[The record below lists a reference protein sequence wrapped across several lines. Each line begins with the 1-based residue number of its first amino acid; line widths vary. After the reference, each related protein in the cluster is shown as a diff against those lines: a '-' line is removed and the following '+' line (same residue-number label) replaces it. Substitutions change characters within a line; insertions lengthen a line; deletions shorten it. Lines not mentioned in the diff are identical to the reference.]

1 MWSNRFYRGFCERAE
16 CRISQ
21 CFQGL
26 SAFFVFSESVVGVLL
41 PNQARYQLRYIPI
54 YSIKKFYSSCPL
66 RFLLPLPHR
75 ASQKICS
82 RSATAATPYSSLY
95 HPPGALGNVPNCATS
110 RFIQLKIFTA
120 VVRCASCCRYR
131 IAHRK
136 RFARVLRRLPLLI
149 PRSITPPGA
158 LGNVPNCATSL
169 FFLVP

>member
-1 MWSNRFYRGFCERAE
+1 IEFLRFFRKWSNMWSNRFYRGFCERAE

-95 HPPGALGNVPNCATS
+95 HPTGCA
-110 RFIQLKIFTA
+110 
-120 VVRCASCCRYR
+120 
-131 IAHRK
+131 RK
-136 RFARVLRRLPLLI
+136 RPQLRYITIFSCALI
-149 PRSITPPGA
+149 LYQKNISVSSP
-158 LGNVPNCATSL
+158 
-169 FFLVP
+169 